1 MEGREGNS
9 EAMRE
14 KKKRE
19 GGKCEELKMARR
31 RRENGGERKREGI
44 VQGKDQKEENN
55 PREPA
60 VVGRRGVHKPMHS
73 NYFFLI
79 LCHCQASDCSCKLFV
94 WQFW

>member
-1 MEGREGNS
+1 MEARERSG
-9 EAMRE
+9 EATRE
-14 KKKRE
+14 RRKRE
-19 GGKCEELKMARR
+19 GEKCKELKM
-31 RRENGGERKREGI
+31 ERKRE
-44 VQGKDQKEENN
+44 KEEKRSKEREYCRERTRKNN

-60 VVGRRGVHKPMHS
+60 VVGHRGVHKPMHS